1 MILSTGP
8 CRGQTYDPAF
18 LFLGKQGV
26 YHFLRQNQ
34 PVCGGI
40 PYDTKPMLDILRGS
54 GVDPGK
60 LSPARWISLLRG
72 QPTRLPGCEKPFMLF
87 KAPSG
92 YTLRCL
98 EITRGRN
105 RAFQTEM

>member
-1 MILSTGP
+1 MS
-8 CRGQTYDPAF
+8 
-18 LFLGKQGV
+18 
-26 YHFLRQNQ
+26 
-34 PVCGGI
+34 GGI

-54 GVDPGK
+54 GVDPRET
-60 LSPARWISLLRG
+60 LSRQVDLFAPGGSLHAC
-72 QPTRLPGCEKPFMLF
+72 PGCEKPFMLF